1 MHAIG
6 LLLIWI
12 CTCMCPRLLNHC
24 NSERTTI
31 LILHFSCCLSRL
43 SNLNLIKDEFF
54 TILIY
59 LNETNTSVFVC
70 VLLDAFLI
78 PQLFVNVFHTGI
90 LWVTTWGRR
99 AWVTATAAACCCSHI
114 SSGPSWLFCRHASLP
129 PELEKKVLQNI
140 YFCYSRWCMRVRD
153 TQAINLLPSY
163 SVCKGPILLPM
174 IHEDERMVIRVRR
187 QYYWL
192 AKLLRLIWQRRSL
205 VSVSFMCI
213 F

>member
-1 MHAIG
+1 MPSAYSWSESVHV
-6 LLLIWI
+6 
-12 CTCMCPRLLNHC
+12 CPRLLNHC

-70 VLLDAFLI
+70 VVLEASLI
-78 PQLFVNVFHTGI
+78 PQLFVKVFHGI
-90 LWVTTWGRR
+90 LRVTTWGRR

-153 TQAINLLPSY
+153 TQAINSYLLIVFVRVPFYFRWSTKMRGWWF
-163 SVCKGPILLPM
+163 VCV
-174 IHEDERMVIRVRR
+174 D
-187 QYYWL
+187 
-192 AKLLRLIWQRRSL
+192 STTD
-205 VSVSFMCI
+205 
-213 F
+213 